1 MNRSFLTLFRARLY
15 GAAVVAALAAVP
27 LMPAQAA
34 SFDIGDTTI
43 SVDNL
48 FTVGAAWRMQDRHS
62 SQISKS
68 NLHKLLYGPDAAL
81 CVGRVG
87 DDGVSGPSTDG
98 NNQFYGDTCTT
109 SAANPDDPDHPNQR
123 FVRAPGNYG
132 PNGDD
137 PNLSF
142 DRYDLTQATAKLTTD
157 WSFDIGPVSFFFRTL
172 AYYDDVYMDFEE
184 TNSDTTLSPRH
195 ESWSRAGRKS
205 LGMDLKLLDAYAST
219 WLPFIGDR
227 ELSVKVGKQVIN
239 WGESALLLLNS
250 LNTINPVS
258 QNRLNTPG
266 FDLKELSIPL
276 GMVFLQTDLTYNAS
290 LEMFY
295 QYEWEPLDI
304 APAGSWNSAGD
315 HITPGA
321 EWGMLSFGK
330 APEDPLGLY
339 EPRLNTSGHPT
350 ETGEAGPGGTPYSG
364 TDPIGTLQSS
374 ASRTIYRD
382 FDEERRRRPDDG
394 GQYGAAVKLFLED
407 FNNGTELAFY
417 FANYHSRV
425 PSISQLAADET
436 CIGQSGISANPVTNL
451 TNLLVD
457 CQYVSDPAAAAAALP
472 GILATQS
479 LPEPAIEPVPVD
491 TLKLVVEYPENIR
504 MWGTSFNTTI
514 GDWALAGEYS
524 FRENLPIQVA
534 GIDLS
539 FAGLQPAFPEEDYDV
554 GVAVIPGRRSTV
566 PDFLET
572 NYRGRPASERL
583 AAGEQNYYVQGWE
596 RQKIGQA
603 IATLLKTIGGDNPLG
618 AAQIILLFE
627 LGYVHLP
634 DFPDPCTE
642 LAFNG
647 AGTNLH
653 ISHGADGTTGCAAAD
668 TQVDGETADQ
678 TAQDDDRQRLRQN
691 PTAEDFSRFP
701 TEESYGYRFINLNR
715 FDNVLFGANLETL
728 FIARHDVYGIGPG
741 LGQNFIEGRKQFDLG
756 LRWDYLSRFI
766 GEVRYTWFTG
776 GNRNGQKDQDSAFVY
791 LGYQF

>member
-1 MNRSFLTLFRARLY
+1 MNRSFLALFRARLF
-15 GAAVVAALAAVP
+15 GAAVVTALAALP

-68 NLHKLLYGPDAAL
+68 NYHRLINGPGSAL

-87 DDGVSGPSTDG
+87 DDGVSGPDTSG
-98 NNQFYGDTCTT
+98 NNEFFGDTCTT
-109 SAANPDDPDHPNQR
+109 SAANPDDPDHPNQA

-137 PNLSF
+137 PNINF
-142 DRYDLTQATAKLTTD
+142 DQYDLTQATAKLTTD

-195 ESWSRAGRKS
+195 ESWSRAGRES

-290 LEMFY
+290 LEAFY

-339 EPRLNTSGHPT
+339 QPNQNPE
-350 ETGEAGPGGTPYSG
+350 
-364 TDPIGTLQSS
+364 DPIGTLQST

-394 GQYGAAVKLFLED
+394 GQYGAALKLFLED

-436 CIGQSGISANPVTNL
+436 CIGQSGISADPSTNL
-451 TNLLVD
+451 VNLLLD
-457 CQYVSDPAAAAAALP
+457 CEYATPATLPAALAQIASTGALP
-472 GILATQS
+472 QPG
-479 LPEPAIEPVPVD
+479 IEPVPVD

-524 FRENLPIQVA
+524 FREDLPIQVA

-572 NYRGRPASERL
+572 NYRGRTAAERL
-583 AAGEQNYYVQGWE
+583 AADGQNYYVQGWE

-634 DFPDPCTE
+634 DFPDPCNE

-678 TAQDDDRQRLRQN
+678 TAQDDDRQTLRQN

-776 GNRNGQKDQDSAFVY
+776 GGNRNGQKDKDSAFVY